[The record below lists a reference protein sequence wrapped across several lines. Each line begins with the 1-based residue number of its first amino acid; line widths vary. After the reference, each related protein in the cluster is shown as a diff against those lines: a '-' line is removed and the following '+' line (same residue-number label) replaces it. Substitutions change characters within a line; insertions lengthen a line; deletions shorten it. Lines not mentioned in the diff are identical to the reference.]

1 MLKSE
6 YLSTPHMFRWY
17 AVESMTLSD
26 SDVVCN
32 FDISESNTGLTSFLS
47 PNKFLIDKAEERIIK
62 PESSSWRSVFIS
74 GS

>member
-6 YLSTPHMFRWY
+6 YLSTPQTFRWY
-17 AVESMTLSD
+17 AADSMTLSA
-26 SDVVCN
+26 SDVHCN
-32 FDISESNTGLTSFLS
+32 FDINESNTGLTSYLS
-47 PNKFLIDKAEERIIK
+47 PNKFLIDNAEERIIK